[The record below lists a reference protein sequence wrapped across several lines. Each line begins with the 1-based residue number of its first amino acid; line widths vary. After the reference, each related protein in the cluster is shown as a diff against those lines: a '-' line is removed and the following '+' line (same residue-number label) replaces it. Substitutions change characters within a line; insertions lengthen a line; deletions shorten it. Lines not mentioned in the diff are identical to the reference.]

1 MNEKMI
7 IMNDGLINYNIPIS
21 NYNIH
26 CEYNTELKNNYK
38 PYPLEEGSKKSPS
51 TKSRLWLRTDDFLWT
66 VGTSGFEN

>member
-51 TKSRLWLRTDDFLWT
+51 TKSRL
-66 VGTSGFEN
+66 